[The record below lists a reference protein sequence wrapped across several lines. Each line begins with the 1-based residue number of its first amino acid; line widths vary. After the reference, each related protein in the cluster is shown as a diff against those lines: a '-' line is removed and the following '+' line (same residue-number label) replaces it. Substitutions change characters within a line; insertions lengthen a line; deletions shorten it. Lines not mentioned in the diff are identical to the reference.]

1 MWPLLLEGIHLR
13 RLNSRSCWQ
22 TRSSVGTVVASLVY
36 IYFSG
41 KHEKSLLGTGQNS
54 ERDGFLCTEWE
65 KCEALILF
73 FGSFYAEVLTFLE
86 GGCWLMGSPDR
97 KKMSPTVD
105 ISLQSTLS
113 LIGAHYLY
121 INKLSLV
128 PTRRQIFILSQAL
141 LLISYT
147 MQSH

>member
-1 MWPLLLEGIHLR
+1 
-13 RLNSRSCWQ
+13 
-22 TRSSVGTVVASLVY
+22 
-36 IYFSG
+36 
-41 KHEKSLLGTGQNS
+41 
-54 ERDGFLCTEWE
+54 
-65 KCEALILF
+65 
-73 FGSFYAEVLTFLE
+73 
-86 GGCWLMGSPDR
+86 MGSPDR